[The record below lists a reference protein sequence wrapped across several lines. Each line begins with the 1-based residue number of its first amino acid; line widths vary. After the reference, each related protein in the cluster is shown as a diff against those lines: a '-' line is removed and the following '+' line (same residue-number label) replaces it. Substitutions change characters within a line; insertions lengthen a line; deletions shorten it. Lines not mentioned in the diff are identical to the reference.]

1 MLQTIFFLLAIM
13 LFSLKAEGKAAEQ
26 SSEEGKLHVL
36 VKRLHGFRDSPLHS
50 ELIINGETVDILSM
64 DTCVNI
70 DHFKIK
76 G

>member
-1 MLQTIFFLLAIM
+1 M

-50 ELIINGETVDILSM
+50 ELIINGETVDIFAWIPVSTLITSKSKA
-64 DTCVNI
+64 DT
-70 DHFKIK
+70 
-76 G
+76 